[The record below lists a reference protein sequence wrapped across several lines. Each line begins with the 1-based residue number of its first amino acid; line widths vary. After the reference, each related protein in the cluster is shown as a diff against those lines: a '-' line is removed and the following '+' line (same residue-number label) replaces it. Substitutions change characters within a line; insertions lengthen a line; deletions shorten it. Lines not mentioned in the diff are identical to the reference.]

1 MYLERGGLSFELPC
15 MCGQPCM
22 IQWIVHSWLAT
33 RTCWVMSKYL
43 SARTVA
49 SDEDVIKAK
58 KMKSIRD
65 FTSQLKREVENLQ
78 NQHVRD
84 QSWRFETE
92 TRSWNGNIENETQP
106 DVTGCNRCGRGCNFR
121 QDYRISRDHVL
132 KGTGGVPGQKIFFLR
147 LNCLNICCSPGY
159 LVFKMGSLA
168 SLLQT
173 VFEIWGGEVGA
184 FSTFSIGKSA

>member
-1 MYLERGGLSFELPC
+1 MLKIWQCLTKSDKSDNVWQNPTNSENLAISVKIRNYPGNLALTDKNCHHQHYTSTITITPPASPSHSHHHHY

-22 IQWIVHSWLAT
+22 IQWIVHFWLAT

-58 KMKSIRD
+58 KMKSITD

-84 QSWRFETE
+84 QESFLDLKRKQWVEMETLKMKH
-92 TRSWNGNIENETQP
+92 NQMLL
-106 DVTGCNRCGRGCNFR
+106 DATGVEE
-121 QDYRISRDHVL
+121 DAISVKTRISRDHV
-132 KGTGGVPGQKIFFLR
+132 
-147 LNCLNICCSPGY
+147 CS
-159 LVFKMGSLA
+159 
-168 SLLQT
+168 
-173 VFEIWGGEVGA
+173 
-184 FSTFSIGKSA
+184 

>member
-1 MYLERGGLSFELPC
+1 
-15 MCGQPCM
+15 
-22 IQWIVHSWLAT
+22 
-33 RTCWVMSKYL
+33 MSKYL

-84 QSWRFETE
+84 QESFLEDLKRKQEVEMETLKMKH
-92 TRSWNGNIENETQP
+92 NQMLL
-106 DVTGCNRCGRGCNFR
+106 DATGVEE
-121 QDYRISRDHVL
+121 DAISVKTRISREHVL
-132 KGTGGVPGQKIFFLR
+132 KGTGGGYQVKIFFLR
-147 LNCLNICCSPGY
+147 LNICSNPGY

-168 SLLQT
+168 FQLQM
-173 VFEIWGGEVGA
+173 VVEI
-184 FSTFSIGKSA
+184 